1 MWKVYK
7 SHSSLPFARESIS
20 TSAAEQSLNQE
31 SFTLQHYTES
41 NNKDSQ
47 CKRNNASNIQS
58 RLTSS
63 KEQLIQVQGEA
74 EKEDTEATQCLKFGQ
89 QDGHISHLVLLVTAF
104 ASLPAL
110 PCCNQKIRPKNP
122 SNHCLRLD
130 CNFIILRH

>member
-110 PCCNQKIRPKNP
+110 PCCV
-122 SNHCLRLD
+122 
-130 CNFIILRH
+130 